1 MSYWKSKNIIS
12 KQRAHDQ
19 ASEVYFHVGLT
30 FQHLI
35 RKELL
40 VDPEQVAGTGEVAEK
55 VFVVVRQEWE
65 VLCHGGDGDQ
75 PLRSISVAL
84 LALRALRVFLGG
96 WHQPASVWFG
106 RSSLEPWRRVL
117 DRHCLCV
124 TLLWV
129 TLLIS
134 CSPKPGRC
142 VFVSLGE
149 SWEGLVNWV
158 F

>member
-19 ASEVYFHVGLT
+19 ASEMYFNVGLT

-65 VLCHGGDGDQ
+65 VLWSWVETSLSEASLWLCWLLVHRGSAWVGGINQQLCG
-75 PLRSISVAL
+75 LEGA
-84 LALRALRVFLGG
+84 
-96 WHQPASVWFG
+96 VWSPG
-106 RSSLEPWRRVL
+106 KEPWVGT
-117 DRHCLCV
+117 V
-124 TLLWV
+124 TV
-129 TLLIS
+129 
-134 CSPKPGRC
+134 
-142 VFVSLGE
+142 
-149 SWEGLVNWV
+149 
-158 F
+158 